1 MKAGS
6 QELLSGSAIAMHSQH
21 CALYSWYPS
30 SFEMPISAT
39 SVRAESSAWA
49 VKPTPAAEPSSLPEP
64 CVTYDQY

>member
-1 MKAGS
+1 MKVGS
-6 QELLSGSAIAMHSQH
+6 LELLGGSAIAMRSER
-21 CALYSWYPS
+21 CALYLWYPS

-39 SVRAESSAWA
+39 SVGAESSAWA